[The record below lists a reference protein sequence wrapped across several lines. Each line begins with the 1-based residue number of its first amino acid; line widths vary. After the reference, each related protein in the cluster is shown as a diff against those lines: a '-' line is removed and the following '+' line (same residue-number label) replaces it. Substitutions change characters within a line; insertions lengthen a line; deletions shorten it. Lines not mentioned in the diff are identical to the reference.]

1 MVKFYRHVITEP
13 SAWTVNDLE
22 NDKNWD
28 MTLQDAQIDDLL
40 QALERV
46 KKQGLLSTPEQKYI
60 TGRFKN
66 APLGVMQVA
75 A

>member
-46 KKQGLLSTPEQKYI
+46 KKQGLLVTPE
-60 TGRFKN
+60 
-66 APLGVMQVA
+66 
-75 A
+75 